1 MRVER
6 IPDLPSLETS
16 ELTSHGRVEDLAI
29 VRNIVPPHVTC
40 VYICRAEA
48 LGLVHALACPGFPA
62 AGDRASIEAEGI
74 GRLTNW
80 EEMA

>member
-1 MRVER
+1 MER
-6 IPDLPSLETS
+6 IPDLPSLGTS
-16 ELTSHGRVEDLAI
+16 ELTSHGKVEDLAI
-29 VRNIVPPHVTC
+29 VRNIVAPHVTC